1 MHPNSL
7 KLVPADGAALR
18 QLFRKT
24 RQIGLTILAAFATAA
39 YAQTSCLEFDPPTQ
53 VGKVADSALT
63 EISGIA
69 TSRKTPGVIW
79 AHNDSGDVNRVFAL
93 NASGTRLA
101 TFYLSG
107 ASAIDWE
114 DLAIGP
120 GPIPGQDYLYVADTG
135 NNSFNRATVT
145 IYRVA
150 EPSLAGL
157 TVGAQVNLSG
167 VEALPIQYPNGA
179 RDVETLLVDPLTG
192 DGARVARSSHRSLR
206 HFGVEYA
213 C

>member
-1 MHPNSL
+1 MYPNSV
-7 KLVPADGAALR
+7 KLVPAEALALIQPGR
-18 QLFRKT
+18 NILQVAF
-24 RQIGLTILAAFATAA
+24 TILVAYARLATAA
-39 YAQTSCLEFDPPTQ
+39 YAQTSCPEFNPPAQ

-63 EISGIA
+63 EISGIS
-69 TSRKTPGVIW
+69 TSRQTPGVIW

-93 NASGTRLA
+93 SSSGTRLA
-101 TFYLSG
+101 TFYLTG

-135 NNSFNRATVT
+135 NNSLNRATVT

-157 TVGAQVNLSG
+157 TPGTQAIYPQSKRSRSN
-167 VEALPIQYPNGA
+167 IQTAHG
-179 RDVETLLVDPLTG
+179 TSKHCWST
-192 DGARVARSSHRSLR
+192 RSPVTSS
-206 HFGVEYA
+206 